1 MKTEQTNKNIFTY
14 DIIEFNLIINH
25 FLIIIHD
32 FTNTKRYKIEQKK

>member
-14 DIIEFNLIINH
+14 DLIQFNLTTNH

-32 FTNTKRYKIEQKK
+32 FNDTKRYKLEQKK